1 MLALQNHFDGKQ
13 GGEHRKQGDKDYIK
27 SLFYRNKTTFSFD
40 KYITKT
46 KQTFNV
52 LGNYN
57 VPLYEKD
64 KVSKL
69 LDNINIPNN
78 YLKMEVLTLTQLPH
92 TYQQS

>member
-27 SLFYRNKTTFSFD
+27 RLFYRNKTTFSFD

-46 KQTFNV
+46 KQRFNV

-57 VPLYEKD
+57 VPLY
-64 KVSKL
+64 
-69 LDNINIPNN
+69 
-78 YLKMEVLTLTQLPH
+78 
-92 TYQQS
+92 